1 MLATDGIG
9 KAGGQCIQRNG
20 SLRVLR
26 NITIPTQRN
35 ASRQNPQRFVNSR
48 FFTSWAF
55 LSATVRSEWDI
66 IGSNIVTK
74 NSWGDDRFLSGR
86 EAFTRLNSIVFPYVG
101 DTVVPEVVDYFTPL
115 ATFGTFVLDAD
126 ASTLELPIIETD
138 SAYFYQ
144 MKAMKLRSSAINPN
158 ISKLKTFGRE
168 QDITATTD
176 IFDLL
181 ESAFGTVQPGMIFS
195 IAIRAV
201 SQSGF
206 TSLWT
211 QQTVI
216 AI

>member
-20 SLRVLR
+20 ALRVLR
-26 NITIPTQRN
+26 NISVPTQRS

-55 LSATVRSEWDI
+55 LSSSVRSEWDI
-66 IGSNIVTK
+66 IGSNIVSK
-74 NSWGDDRFLSGR
+74 NAWGDDRFLSGR
-86 EAFTRLNSIVFPYVG
+86 EAYTRLNSIVYAFVG
-101 DTVVPEVVDYFTPL
+101 DTISPSEVDYFTPV
-115 ATFGTFVLDAD
+115 ATFGTFVLDAA
-126 ASTLELPIIETD
+126 ASTLDFPLIATD

-144 MKAMKLRSSAINPN
+144 MKAIKLRSSANNPN

-168 QDITATTD
+168 QDISGTTD

-181 ESAFGTVQPGMIFS
+181 EAAFGTVQPGMIFS
-195 IAIRAV
+195 IAIRGV
-201 SQSGF
+201 SQGGF
-206 TSLWT
+206 ASLWT